1 MKDVEARRQA
11 EEKRLQQEQLRIA
24 KVAPWSHSN
33 STLGMSLTDIQKAE
47 REKRAQ
53 DAAIQLQKLQV
64 RINVFFICTTYRNE

>member
-1 MKDVEARRQA
+1 MNSSVITFFRQEIKEAEARRLA
-11 EEKRLQQEQLRIA
+11 EEKRLHQEQLRIA

-33 STLGMSLTDIQKAE
+33 SALGLSLADIQKAE

-64 RINVFFICTTYRNE
+64 W